1 MKVIQVFVL
10 FLAFLL
16 FAACNQQAIPTET
29 NQLSDAPTVFTESSS
44 FSSADSKTRARPT
57 LTPENAAKLQI
68 KNVIIQH
75 MFSDGTKVKFKNGI
89 EGYAMHN
96 GDEAIMKTN
105 LLPAYIDKLEEEL
118 AKAQASG
125 KTNTKTGTRSIGLNM
140 AGCSGWFLWWCVNP
154 TSNYFWSQSTIPYGY
169 DDTVNASQ
177 KALIEASIVRWN
189 ATPGLNVKLKP
200 AGTFST
206 PNRPIW
212 FGIDYGTTACGYA
225 MIGYQGWIVTGVF
238 VSDFIHLNPNCLT
251 NRTIHHEM
259 GHKLGLPHEQSRC
272 DRGQFL
278 TYVPSGGI
286 WDDAYCGND
295 YRTYTS
301 FDFSSIM
308 LYDTRFWKPIV
319 NSSGTYSGNSSYVG
333 NPYTT
338 DYNYSLSPN
347 DISTINQMY
356 AGR

>member
-57 LTPENAAKLQI
+57 LTPENAANLQI

-154 TSNYFWSQSTIPYGY
+154 TSNY
-169 DDTVNASQ
+169 
-177 KALIEASIVRWN
+177 
-189 ATPGLNVKLKP
+189 
-200 AGTFST
+200 
-206 PNRPIW
+206 
-212 FGIDYGTTACGYA
+212 
-225 MIGYQGWIVTGVF
+225 
-238 VSDFIHLNPNCLT
+238 
-251 NRTIHHEM
+251 
-259 GHKLGLPHEQSRC
+259 
-272 DRGQFL
+272 
-278 TYVPSGGI
+278 
-286 WDDAYCGND
+286 
-295 YRTYTS
+295 
-301 FDFSSIM
+301 
-308 LYDTRFWKPIV
+308 
-319 NSSGTYSGNSSYVG
+319 
-333 NPYTT
+333 
-338 DYNYSLSPN
+338 
-347 DISTINQMY
+347 
-356 AGR
+356 